1 MYQQQPIDRHMIIP
15 LTDDELKKVRGLA
28 LDDDQSMKEWVRMAV
43 MVQVAVS
50 ISKPPQVTSQ

>member
-15 LTDDELKKVRGLA
+15 LTDDELKEARRLA
-28 LDDDQSMKEWVRMAV
+28 LEADQNMKEWVRMAV

-50 ISKPPQVTSQ
+50 LGKLSQT